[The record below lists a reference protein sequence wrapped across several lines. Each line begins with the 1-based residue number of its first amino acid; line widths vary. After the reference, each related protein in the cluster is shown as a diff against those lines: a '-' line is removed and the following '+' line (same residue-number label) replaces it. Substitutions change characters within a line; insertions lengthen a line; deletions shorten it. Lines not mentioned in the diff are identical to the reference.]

1 MSGDTFTGSYSGLFA
16 NKNVGTGKTVNITAS
31 YSGADTGNYNVTD
44 QSSTTADI
52 AAKALTA
59 TASSSNKTYNGSTTA
74 TTTLL
79 LTNQVQQQILLQ
91 DLWV

>member
-31 YSGADTGNYNVTD
+31 YSGADSGNYNVTD
-44 QSSTTADI
+44 QSSTTVDI

-59 TASSSNKTYNGSTTA
+59 TASTVNKTYNGSTTA
-74 TTTLL
+74 STTLTFTGL
-79 LTNQVQQQILLQ
+79 VGSETLAQTVG
-91 DLWV
+91 